1 MKVLMWEGLLFTV
14 AIGESFLK
22 QVALKS
28 HVKDSWSFCRKI
40 WQVGH
45 RGGECYLDRRVNTS
59 LEAES
64 SEMI

>member
-28 HVKDSWSFCRKI
+28 HVKR
-40 WQVGH
+40 Q
-45 RGGECYLDRRVNTS
+45 
-59 LEAES
+59 LEFL
-64 SEMI
+64 